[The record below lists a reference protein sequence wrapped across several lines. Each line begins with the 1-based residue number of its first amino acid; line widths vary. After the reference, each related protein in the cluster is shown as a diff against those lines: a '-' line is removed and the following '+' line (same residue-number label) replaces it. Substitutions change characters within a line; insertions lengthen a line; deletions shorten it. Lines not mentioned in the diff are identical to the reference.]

1 MTFELTYNA
10 PDGSVGMWQRG
21 GFEKLK
27 SDELRKPLSES
38 ELNELNIRHS
48 RSGDRSDDLTSDTIS
63 MVSNKSSLKGSK
75 ISLASSNRG
84 SGGRSPRPWVYWYS
98 VWGDIYKSMPACLS
112 FCLPIHM
119 SWYLISATLPVSLHI
134 FWWTFF
140 EWLDTVCTL
149 DVHGGL

>member
-84 SGGRSPRPWVYWYS
+84 SGGRSPRP
-98 VWGDIYKSMPACLS
+98 
-112 FCLPIHM
+112 
-119 SWYLISATLPVSLHI
+119 
-134 FWWTFF
+134 
-140 EWLDTVCTL
+140 
-149 DVHGGL
+149 